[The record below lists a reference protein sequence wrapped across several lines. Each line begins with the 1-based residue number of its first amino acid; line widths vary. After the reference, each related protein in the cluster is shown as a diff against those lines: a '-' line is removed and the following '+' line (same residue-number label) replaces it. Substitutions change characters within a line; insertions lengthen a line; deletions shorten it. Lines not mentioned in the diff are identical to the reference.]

1 MVEWVEDELV
11 AAWLGVAESTVE
23 RECRE
28 RDLLQKT
35 TEEEA
40 GFFLFLDPIF
50 SSLRSSTEHLFIGS
64 GRGSSRLH
72 RGKISA
78 LDLVGKDPNRWFKV
92 ASLSCQIYRKR
103 LPELTSSRRH
113 LCRGVV
119 IHPETFTWDFRRTT
133 GDPFRASFVRFD
145 G

>member
-1 MVEWVEDELV
+1 VVEWVEDELV

-40 GFFLFLDPIF
+40 GFFFFFLDPIF

-64 GRGSSRLH
+64 GRG
-72 RGKISA
+72 
-78 LDLVGKDPNRWFKV
+78 
-92 ASLSCQIYRKR
+92 
-103 LPELTSSRRH
+103 
-113 LCRGVV
+113 
-119 IHPETFTWDFRRTT
+119 
-133 GDPFRASFVRFD
+133 
-145 G
+145 